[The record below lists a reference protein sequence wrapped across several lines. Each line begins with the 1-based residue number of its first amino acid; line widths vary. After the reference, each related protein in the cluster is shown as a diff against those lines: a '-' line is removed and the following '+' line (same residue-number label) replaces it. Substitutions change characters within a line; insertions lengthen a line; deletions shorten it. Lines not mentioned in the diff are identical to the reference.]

1 MQQKVLVS
9 YRQKIMRL
17 TVTVFLVFLLIKTA
31 CGQTVY
37 QDTSLQ
43 DSVAVLD
50 SAALHKQQLYVD
62 SMARFFITPPDSAR
76 KNQFMDSVLKAN
88 LYTGYA
94 FLDLHYK
101 PVKTVLQTGKPRN
114 LRNQWMLGVMVGLL
128 MYTAVLNRFLNKAIG
143 NIVQSFYSKRV
154 LSQFSKEENL
164 VNSWSFILLFLLFGA
179 TIGLLLY
186 QLISYYNSGYD
197 DDGWQLYLGFT
208 FAVIIF
214 FILKIV
220 VLRILGLIF
229 NIQNLVREYISV
241 LYLTYFN
248 LTFICLPLVISF
260 GLISNSFKPLLLLI
274 FGLLILI
281 VLFWQYIRSS
291 INILSVYRFSKVYLF
306 IYLCALELCPVF
318 ILIKALKL

>member
-1 MQQKVLVS
+1 
-9 YRQKIMRL
+9 MRL
-17 TVTVFLVFLLIKTA
+17 TVTLLLIFLVIKTA
-31 CGQTVY
+31 LAQTAAP
-37 QDTSLQ
+37 DTLQ
-43 DSVAVLD
+43 QETFFIPD
-50 SAALHKQQLYVD
+50 SAKLLKEQLHSD
-62 SMARFFITPPDSAR
+62 SLAQFFITRPDSTR
-76 KNQFMDSVLKAN
+76 KNQFTDSVLKAN

-101 PVKTVLQTGKPRN
+101 QLKAKVQTGKPRT
-114 LRNQWMLGVMVGLL
+114 LRNRWMLSVMLGLVL
-128 MYTAVLNRFLNKAIG
+128 YIAVLNRFLNKAISD
-143 NIVQSFYSKRV
+143 IVESFYNKRT

-164 VNSWSFILLFLLFGA
+164 INSWSFIFLFLLFGA
-179 TIGLLLY
+179 TVGLLFY
-186 QLISYYNSGYD
+186 QVISYYNHSYI

-208 FAVIIF
+208 FAVIVF

-229 NIQNLVREYISV
+229 NIRHLVKEYISL

-248 LTFICLPLVISF
+248 LTFICLPLVICF
-260 GLISNSFKPLLLLI
+260 GLIADSFKPILLLV
-274 FGLLILI
+274 FGVLILA

-306 IYLCALELCPVF
+306 IYLCALEFCPVL